1 MLPGAVLVGIGLQ
14 ALHAITVFYFAGR
27 VSRMS
32 ETYGPLGVAI
42 VALLW
47 LYLMVSAAV
56 INATLWDRHQRGVP
70 SWAPIDLSLFRP

>member
-1 MLPGAVLVGIGLQ
+1 AV
-14 ALHAITVFYFAGR
+14 TVFYFAGR

-47 LYLMVSAAV
+47 LYLIGRLMVSAAV